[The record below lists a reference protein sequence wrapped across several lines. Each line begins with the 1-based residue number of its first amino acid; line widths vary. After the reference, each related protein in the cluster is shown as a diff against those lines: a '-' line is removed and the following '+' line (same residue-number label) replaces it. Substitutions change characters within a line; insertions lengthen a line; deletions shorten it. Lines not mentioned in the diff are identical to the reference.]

1 MDSGIFCLEGGKVSM
16 VKQNKILIVED
27 ETIVALDIKR
37 RLEKLG
43 YQVTGLAAKA
53 KQVLELVEHD
63 QPDIILMDIHLNDTL
78 DGIDI
83 ANLINQKYRIPVIFV
98 TAYSEDSTMSRA
110 SQARPYGYLLKPFSE
125 RDLYAVIRISLER
138 SKWDM
143 ALQRREAHL
152 KLGRISS
159 VDYRIG

>member
-1 MDSGIFCLEGGKVSM
+1 MSI

-27 ETIVALDIKR
+27 ETIVAMDIKR

-53 KQVLELVEHD
+53 KQALELVEND

-83 ANLINQKYRIPVIFV
+83 ANQINLKYRIPVIFV

-110 SQARPYGYLLKPFSE
+110 SQA
-125 RDLYAVIRISLER
+125 
-138 SKWDM
+138 
-143 ALQRREAHL
+143 
-152 KLGRISS
+152 
-159 VDYRIG
+159 

>member
-1 MDSGIFCLEGGKVSM
+1 M

-63 QPDIILMDIHLNDTL
+63 YPDIILMDIHLNDTL

-143 ALQRREAHL
+143 ALQRHEAHL